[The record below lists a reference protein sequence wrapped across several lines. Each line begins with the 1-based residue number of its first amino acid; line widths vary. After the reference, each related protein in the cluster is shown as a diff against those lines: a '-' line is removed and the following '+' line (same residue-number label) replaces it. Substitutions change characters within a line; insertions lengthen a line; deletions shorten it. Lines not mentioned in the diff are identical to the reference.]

1 MAGRTSALLLISL
14 GIVSASVP
22 ALTAAVDPLTTALD
36 DYMAKPEAVF
46 NWSDTGA
53 RITTLTGGT
62 GHVLNVTSLTWLD
75 VTRAYT
81 DLPSGPTS
89 VWTHQVIV
97 VVPKKL
103 TYRNISLAYLTGG
116 CNENPRVPS
125 NKDEDLI
132 VADTVAKMT
141 EAVAIVVYQIPNCK
155 VVFPSGA
162 CGVGA
167 RGGCWGSSARCVF
180 MCVCVKGS

>member
-1 MAGRTSALLLISL
+1 MVGRTSTVLLLLSL

-22 ALTAAVDPLTTALD
+22 ALTAAVDPLSTALD

-75 VTRAYT
+75 VTRAYS
-81 DLPSGPTS
+81 DLPSGRTS

-103 TYRNISLAYLTGG
+103 TYRNISLAYLTGS
-116 CNENPRVPS
+116 CNENPKVPS

-141 EAVAIVVYQIPNCK
+141 EAIAIVVY
-155 VVFPSGA
+155 S
-162 CGVGA
+162 
-167 RGGCWGSSARCVF
+167 
-180 MCVCVKGS
+180 M